1 VRRVRLGSEPTAPL
15 FQGTPYLACHQC
27 SQCSGVCPSFRQ
39 GGINP
44 RDTVMRYVSGMG
56 DPRDPTLW
64 LCTMC
69 QSCTE
74 RCQMEVGPA
83 DLIQDLRSSAV
94 QTGNCPKAFSDEA
107 RLFLRTGMSFPNSGL
122 TKKIRKEMGLPDIQ
136 TDARTLEELTII
148 SKRSRLGELKLD

>member
-1 VRRVRLGSEPTAPL
+1 
-15 FQGTPYLACHQC
+15 
-27 SQCSGVCPSFRQ
+27 
-39 GGINP
+39 
-44 RDTVMRYVSGMG
+44 
-56 DPRDPTLW
+56 
-64 LCTMC
+64 
-69 QSCTE
+69 
-74 RCQMEVGPA
+74 MEVGPA

>member
-1 VRRVRLGSEPTAPL
+1 MGSEPLSPM
-15 FQGTPYLACHQC
+15 FQVTSFLTCDQC

-44 RDTVMRYVSGMG
+44 RDIVLRYASGMA
-56 DPRDPTLW
+56 DPKDPILW
-64 LCTMC
+64 LCAMC

-74 RCQMEVGPA
+74 RCPLEVGPA
-83 DLIQDLRSSAV
+83 DLIRDLRSSAV
-94 QTGNCPKAFSDEA
+94 EQGNVPRAFSDEA
-107 RLFLRTGMSFPNSGL
+107 RLFLRTGLSFPNSGL

-136 TDARTLEELTII
+136 TDAGTLKELTII